1 MLLKVLDDGTYKNM
15 LVSGFPEMTLFL
27 TSIKF
32 PDDNQDGEITV
43 TFSPPDAEKK
53 IIMIPLQPDTSSLEP
68 VDINMHSS
76 PTQARNMGSKY
87 NDWFSQCFGFP
98 VVFAHVGENLRSV
111 LFAKSSNSQPAKS
124 SSWLS
129 SITSYVPV
137 LRSNSEDKENDNR
150 KIAFQDC
157 AAFLV
162 VTEDS
167 LEAVSAK
174 LPEGE
179 EMDITKFRPNIVL
192 SGADKA
198 WDEDFW
204 AEVQIDGGEDGI
216 RIELQH
222 NCIRCASIN
231 IDFET
236 GKPGTGKAG
245 EVLKLMQSDRRVD
258 KVCASMRAY
267 KQRTNSGQLKKYSPV
282 FGRYGFLAQG
292 QGREI
297 KLGMEVSVTA
307 RNEERSGFGKATFV
321 IVKSCKQKLTSDTQI
336 GLYEHSNHC
345 ITCNSTIIV
354 RTPQMGSS

>member
-32 PDDNQDGEITV
+32 PDESQDGEITV

-53 IIMIPLQPDTSSLEP
+53 IITIPLQPDTSSLEP
-68 VDINMHSS
+68 IDINMHSS
-76 PTQARNMGSKY
+76 PTQARNMGAKY
-87 NDWFSQCFGFP
+87 NDWFSECFGFP
-98 VVFAHVGENLRSV
+98 VVFAHVGDNLRPV
-111 LFAKSSNSQPAKS
+111 LFAKSSNAQTATS

-129 SITSYVPV
+129 SVASYVPT
-137 LRSNSEDKENDNR
+137 LGLSSENKENEDR

-162 VTEDS
+162 VTEES
-167 LEAVSAK
+167 LKAVSAK

-204 AEVQIDGGEDGI
+204 AEVQIGPEDDGI
-216 RIELQH
+216 KIELQH
-222 NCIRCASIN
+222 NCIRCKSIN
-231 IDFET
+231 IDFKT

-258 KVCASMRAY
+258 KV
-267 KQRTNSGQLKKYSPV
+267 N
-282 FGRYGFLAQG
+282 
-292 QGREI
+292 
-297 KLGMEVSVTA
+297 
-307 RNEERSGFGKATFV
+307 
-321 IVKSCKQKLTSDTQI
+321 
-336 GLYEHSNHC
+336 
-345 ITCNSTIIV
+345 
-354 RTPQMGSS
+354 